1 MLETN
6 LNPLVVRPG
15 GQAWSPI
22 YRRRASLQRVGTPT
36 YTEGL

>member
-6 LNPLVVRPG
+6 LNPMVVRPG

-22 YRRRASLQRVGTPT
+22 YRRRAGLQRVGTRT
-36 YTEGL
+36 HIEGL